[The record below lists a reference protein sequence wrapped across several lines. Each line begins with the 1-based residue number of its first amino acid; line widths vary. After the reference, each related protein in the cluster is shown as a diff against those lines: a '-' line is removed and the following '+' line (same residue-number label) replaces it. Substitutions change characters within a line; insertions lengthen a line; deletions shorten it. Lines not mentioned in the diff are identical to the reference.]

1 MDVEFLGSFTS
12 ESLPDETHPEV
23 AVAGRSNVG
32 KSSFINTVL
41 ARRNIARTSS
51 TPGKTRTV
59 NLYLCERAYILA
71 DLPGYGYSKAS
82 RPEKA
87 RWARDVELYLTRR
100 TSLRGIVIVA
110 DIRHFPM
117 AIDREAIEWFSS
129 LGRPLLVVLTKTD
142 KLGRRE
148 LKKRE
153 SDISGVLSKK
163 SIEYVLFSAKTSLG
177 KKEVS
182 GWIRKTARS

>member
-1 MDVEFLGSFTS
+1 MEVAFLGSFTS
-12 ESLPDETHPEV
+12 QSLPKDTHPEV

-41 ARRNIARTSS
+41 ARRNLARTSS

-59 NLYLCERAYILA
+59 NLYLCDGAFVLA
-71 DLPGYGYSKAS
+71 DLPGYGYSKA
-82 RPEKA
+82 PKQEKA
-87 RWARDVELYLTRR
+87 RWARDVESYLTRR
-100 TSLRGIVIVA
+100 ASLKGIVLVA
-110 DIRHFPM
+110 DIRHFPV
-117 AIDREAIEWFSS
+117 ALDREAIEWFST

-148 LKKRE
+148 IKARE
-153 SDISGVLSKK
+153 SDISGILRKK
-163 SIEYVLFSAKTSLG
+163 GIEYILFSAKTNLG

>member
-1 MDVEFLGSFTS
+1 MNVEFLGSFTS
-12 ESLPDETHPEV
+12 DTLPAESYPEV

-41 ARRNIARTSS
+41 MRRNIARVSS

-59 NLYLCERAYILA
+59 NLYLCDGTYVLA
-71 DLPGYGYSKAS
+71 DLPGYGYSKA
-82 RPEKA
+82 PKTEKA
-87 RWARDVELYLTRR
+87 RWTRDVDAYLTKRAN
-100 TSLRGIVIVA
+100 LKGIVLLV

-117 AIDREAIEWFSS
+117 LIDREAIDWFSS
-129 LGRPLLVVLTKTD
+129 LGRPLLIVFTKAD
-142 KLGRRE
+142 KLKRSE
-148 LKKRE
+148 LSRRE
-153 SDISGVLSKK
+153 SDISGICKEK
-163 SIEYVLFSAKTSLG
+163 RIEYAVFSAKTNLG